1 MLNNGVT
8 CAMHMNRA
16 DLADFVYF
24 LTVAKHGSFRRAAAS
39 MGVTTSAVSHA
50 IRALEDRR
58 GVRLLNRTTRSVT
71 LTAAGEELRATIEG
85 PMQVIAAAGDDL
97 DRYRDAPAGR
107 VRINVLEDAVELL
120 LKPVMPTF
128 VDRYPE
134 VAIDISVS
142 NRMIDVV
149 GSGFDAGI
157 RYGGTV
163 PEDMIA
169 QRLSPD
175 LRWIAAASPAYLDS
189 FGAPADP
196 QDLRNH
202 RCVGIRLGND
212 QVYQWEFERDG
223 DDFAV
228 ATPGPLTVDSSHAA
242 VAFGVG
248 GAGIVYATEAFL
260 RSHLISGA
268 LLPVLGDWATAGSG
282 FHAYYSGRRH
292 LPTGLRLLIDLIQE
306 MRPQG

>member
-1 MLNNGVT
+1 
-8 CAMHMNRA
+8 MHMNRA

-24 LTVAKHGSFRRAAAS
+24 LAVAKHGSFRRAAAS

-175 LRWIAAASPAYLDS
+175 LRWIAATSPAYLDS
-189 FGAPADP
+189 FGSPADP

-223 DDFAV
+223 DDVAV
-228 ATPGPLTVDSSHAA
+228 ATPGPLTVDSSHAG
-242 VAFGVG
+242 VAFGLC

-260 RSHLISGA
+260 RSHLVSGA
-268 LLPVLGDWATAGSG
+268 LLPVLGDWAPTGSG
-282 FHAYYSGRRH
+282 FHADYSGRRH

-306 MRPQG
+306 IRPQG

>member
-1 MLNNGVT
+1 MQ
-8 CAMHMNRA
+8 MSRA
-16 DLADFVYF
+16 DLADFAYF
-24 LTVAKHGSFRRAAAS
+24 LAIAEHGSFRRAATAI
-39 MGVTTSAVSHA
+39 GVTTSALSHA
-50 IRALEDRR
+50 ITALEGRR

-71 LTAAGEELRATIEG
+71 LTAAGEELRATIEA
-85 PMQVIAAAGDDL
+85 PMQIIAAAGETL

-120 LKPVMPTF
+120 LKPVMPLF

-169 QRLSPD
+169 QRLSSD
-175 LRWIAAASPAYLDS
+175 LRCIAAASPAYLDR
-189 FGAPADP
+189 FDTPIHP

-212 QVYQWEFERDG
+212 QVYHWEFEREG
-223 DDFAV
+223 SACAV

-242 VAFGVG
+242 IAFGLS
-248 GAGIVYATEAFL
+248 GAGIVYATEVAL
-260 RSHLISGA
+260 RSHLRSGA
-268 LLPVLGDWATAGSG
+268 LQPILEDWATTGSG
-282 FHAYYSGRRH
+282 FHVYYSGRRH
-292 LPTGLRLLIDLIQE
+292 LPTGLRLLIELIKKVQ
-306 MRPQG
+306 PLQG